1 MRRRFLSLLLI
12 MCIMLNLF
20 FIVPIAAIDLDDQSN
35 MLIAMPSTTSFVMD
49 NKPMSIKQ
57 AYIVNGNNYL
67 QLRAIAELLN
77 GTKSQFNV
85 SWDGKY
91 AVIETGKP
99 YSGTANPAS
108 LNITSDVKKSST
120 AFKLD
125 GKIITFDNIYLIDGG
140 TNYLQLREF
149 ASKLKGTASQF
160 NVYWDT
166 KASQAV
172 IVPGAEYTGEEPKH
186 TEPASHVTF
195 TDGWYNLRN
204 VKNGKYVIITSKGS
218 VALENVDPIPEYY
231 VKHVE
236 GNNYTIQTDDGK
248 YFGMTVK
255 ATNGTQVKA
264 VINQYLWTLRLESG
278 KDTFSLRLAE
288 NTKML
293 FNGAGQSTIEG
304 DMVNLWTYE
313 GEDVP
318 NYGEFK
324 FIPVSKSKPAPA
336 PAATPTPTPTRAP
349 VPTAT
354 PTPIPVIAPNIL
366 YTDINATSFSYSDF
380 LYDANGKKVTTYDSG
395 AELVISRNIKTIESY
410 SFYGHRM
417 GKFAVDANNPYF
429 TVVDGVLFNKDK
441 TKLIAYPKYKTDK
454 TYTIPDSVTEIAEGA
469 FAFNAYLE
477 EVKLSSNLKLIR
489 EDVFRGCHFKEV
501 VIPDGV
507 ENIYGC
513 AFSDNK
519 ELTKLTIPS
528 SVWGIGKD
536 ILSGSNP
543 NVVIYG
549 EKGSRAELYASENG
563 YKFAGTEPAG
573 DLGLTTI
580 KLGQTE
586 AQAGIS
592 HLLISSFKDSNG
604 VLRVYGNYKSFF
616 AVFYVNNKANFIYTN
631 DLSTYLGGGRVYTD
645 SNDNNRQYAAS
656 MGTLP
661 ALDTETTETLIFF
674 LTNAFRAQHGLPDLL
689 WNERLEKAA
698 RSHSEDMANRNFFSH
713 TNPDGL
719 EPWDRIAATGY
730 HMSAC
735 AENIAMMSMGVDAVL
750 VMDGW
755 INSSSHRTNLL
766 NKDCDEFG
774 IGVFGAYAT
783 QNFGRE

>member
-366 YTDINATSFSYSDF
+366 YTDINATSFS
-380 LYDANGKKVTTYDSG
+380 
-395 AELVISRNIKTIESY
+395 
-410 SFYGHRM
+410 
-417 GKFAVDANNPYF
+417 
-429 TVVDGVLFNKDK
+429 
-441 TKLIAYPKYKTDK
+441 
-454 TYTIPDSVTEIAEGA
+454 
-469 FAFNAYLE
+469 
-477 EVKLSSNLKLIR
+477 
-489 EDVFRGCHFKEV
+489 
-501 VIPDGV
+501 V

>member
-1 MRRRFLSLLLI
+1 MKKRFMSLILI
-12 MCIMLNLF
+12 TCIMLNLF
-20 FIVPIAAIDLDDQSN
+20 AIVSVSAIDLSDLTN
-35 MLIAMPSTTSFVMD
+35 TLIAMPSTTSFVMN
-49 NKPMSIKQ
+49 NKPISIKQ

-99 YSGTANPAS
+99 YNGTANPAS

-125 GKIITFDNIYLIDGG
+125 GRIITFENIYLIDGG

-149 ASKLKGTASQF
+149 ANKLKGTASQF

-166 KASQAV
+166 QASQAV
-172 IVPGAEYTGEEPKH
+172 IVPGAEYTGEAPKNN
-186 TEPASHVTF
+186 EPAGKTTI
-195 TDGWYNLRN
+195 TDGWYSLRN
-204 VKNGKYVIITSKGS
+204 VKNGKSVIIMPKD
-218 VALENVDPIPEYY
+218 NVGMEKVDLVPEYY

-236 GNNYTIQTDDGK
+236 GNNYTIQSGDGK
-248 YFGMTVK
+248 YFGVTTK
-255 ATNGTQVKA
+255 ASNGTQVKA
-264 VINQYLWTLRLESG
+264 VIKEHLWTLRLESG
-278 KDTFSLRLAE
+278 NDTFSLRLAE

-293 FNGAGQSTIEG
+293 FNAAGQSTIDG
-304 DMVNLWTYE
+304 DLISLWTYE
-313 GEDVP
+313 AEDAP
-318 NYGEFK
+318 DYAEFK
-324 FIPVSKSKPAPA
+324 FIPASGSKPAPTPA
-336 PAATPTPTPTRAP
+336 PTPTPTPTRAP

-354 PTPIPVIAPNIL
+354 PTPEPVLAQNIL
-366 YTDINATSFSYSDF
+366 YTDPNASSFSNLDF
-380 LYDANGKKVTTYDSG
+380 LYDANGSIVTTYDPG
-395 AELVISRNIKTIESY
+395 AELVITRNIKTIESY

-417 GKFAVDANNPYF
+417 GKFTVDADNPYF
-429 TVVDGVLFNKDK
+429 TAVDGVLFSKDK
-441 TKLIAYPKYKTDK
+441 TRLIAYPRYKTEK
-454 TYTIPDSVTEIAEGA
+454 TYTVPDSVTEIAEGA

-477 EVKLSSNLKLIR
+477 DVKLSANLKLIR
-489 EDVFRGCHFKEV
+489 EDVFRGCHFKEF
-501 VIPDGV
+501 VIPNGV
-507 ENIYGC
+507 ESISGC

-519 ELTKLTIPS
+519 ELMKLTIPS

-536 ILSGSNP
+536 ILSGGNP

-563 YKFAGTEPAG
+563 YNFAGSEPVAE
-573 DLGLTTI
+573 LGFTTI
-580 KLGQTE
+580 KLGKTE

-592 HLLISSFKDSNG
+592 HLLMSSFKDSTG
-604 VLRVYGNYKSFF
+604 ILRVYGNYKSFL
-616 AVFYVNNKANFIYTN
+616 AVFYVNNKAKFIYTN
-631 DLSTYLGGGRVYTD
+631 DLSTYTGGGRVYTD

-661 ALDTETTETLIFF
+661 ALDTETTETFIFF
-674 LTNAFRAQHGLPDLL
+674 LTNAFRAQNGLPDLF
-689 WNERLEKAA
+689 WNEKLEKAA
-698 RSHSEDMANRNFFSH
+698 RSHSEDMAKRNFFSH

-719 EPWDRIAATGY
+719 EPWDRVAATGY
-730 HMSAC
+730 QMSAC
-735 AENIAMMSMGVDAVL
+735 AENIAMMSMGIDAVE

-766 NKDCDEFG
+766 ITVCDEFG
-774 IGVFGAYAT
+774 IGVYGAYAT
-783 QNFGRE
+783 QNFGKE